1 MPNRYTDEEISALIS
16 EVKPIPADYQSHLVL
31 SQKRGHKSR
40 EMEVE
45 GADGNKFVVK
55 LRQNDFNV
63 LDFSIILGV
72 VSKDFNVVF
81 RLRRYNGKSHEH
93 TNRVAG
99 NSFYDFHVHTASE
112 RYQDLGAY
120 EDHFAEVTDRYS
132 DMNSALDCMIGDCG
146 FKVAPSSQ
154 TNLFEGTKI

>member
-1 MPNRYTDEEISALIS
+1 
-16 EVKPIPADYQSHLVL
+16 
-31 SQKRGHKSR
+31 
-40 EMEVE
+40 MEVD

-55 LRQNDFNV
+55 LRQNDFNI

-72 VSKDFNVVF
+72 ISKDSNVVF

-93 TNRVAG
+93 TNRIEG

-112 RYQDLGAY
+112 RYQDIGAY

-132 DMNSALDCMIGDCG
+132 DMNSALDCMIEDCG
-146 FKVAPSSQ
+146 FKLAPSSQ